1 MMRKRIG
8 MRLPAA
14 LGMFVCLMA
23 SSVNGSETISNA
35 PPAPEMPAD
44 WKVVSDF
51 DVPAEQVKQVAQKLG
66 VSLSSLRNTLYDVK
80 GQSVQLNVIIV
91 RDQANA
97 DQLMTKLRTMKGE
110 VALLRKDLIVYEFV
124 GKNDVL
130 PLIAEGRKHLDS
142 K

>member
-1 MMRKRIG
+1 MRKRIG
-8 MRLPAA
+8 MTQLAA
-14 LGMFVCLMA
+14 LGMFVCLTA
-23 SSVNGSETISNA
+23 CSVNGSETISKA

-51 DVPAEQVKQVAQKLG
+51 DAPADQVTQIAQKLS

-91 RDQANA
+91 PDRANA
-97 DQLMTKLRTMKGE
+97 DKLMTKLRTMKGE
-110 VALLRKDLIVYEFV
+110 VALLQKDLIVYEFV

-142 K
+142 E

>member
-1 MMRKRIG
+1 MYKRTRMTWLAAIG
-8 MRLPAA
+8 ILVGLAA
-14 LGMFVCLMA
+14 CSA
-23 SSVNGSETISNA
+23 DGSETISKA

-51 DVPAEQVKQVAQKLG
+51 DVPPEQAKQIAQKLG
-66 VSLSSLRNTLYDVK
+66 VNLRSLRNTLYDVN
-80 GQSVQLNVIIV
+80 GQSVQLNVIITP
-91 RDQANA
+91 DQANA
-97 DQLMTKLRTMKGE
+97 DKLMAKLKTMKGE

-130 PLIAEGRKHLDS
+130 PLIAEGRKHLES